1 MMKLNLGLL
10 VGVVSGMLLL
20 KLMAPLVGQMLVM
33 CLPYKATEELKM
45 KMEGQTYKATE
56 EEGNK

>member
-33 CLPYKATEELKM
+33 CLPHKATEELKM
-45 KMEGQTYKATE
+45 KMEGQTYK
-56 EEGNK
+56 GD